1 MLLTEPKK
9 NSNIKTVII
18 SISIFE
24 KDRRKEIYDVKE

>member
-18 SISIFE
+18 TISIFE
-24 KDRRKEIYDVKE
+24 KVRRKEIYDVKE

>member
-9 NSNIKTVII
+9 NSNTKTVII
-18 SISIFE
+18 TISTFE

>member
-18 SISIFE
+18 TISIFE